1 MWSKNAGGTAMK
13 RIIAILCAC
22 LLFTGCGEEQS
33 NQEGNNQQKE
43 SKQKK
48 SEFVTIEDEWNY
60 KVVYHRDS
68 KVMYVVSWGSY
79 NIGTFTL
86 LVNADGTPM
95 VYEES
100 EVEE

>member
-1 MWSKNAGGTAMK
+1 MK
-13 RIIAILCAC
+13 KIILILCAC
-22 LLFTGCGEEQS
+22 LLLAGCKETSES
-33 NQEGNNQQKE
+33 NEGNNQQKE

-48 SEFVTIEDEWNY
+48 SEFVTIENGWDY
-60 KVVYHRDS
+60 KVVYQRDT

-95 VYEES
+95 VYDES
-100 EVEE
+100 EGTK

>member
-1 MWSKNAGGTAMK
+1 MK
-13 RIIAILCAC
+13 KVMKKVITILCIC
-22 LLFTGCGEEQS
+22 LLLTGCGEASE
-33 NQEGNNQQKE
+33 NNEGNNQQKE

-48 SEFVTIEDEWNY
+48 SEFVTIENGWDY
-60 KVVYHRDS
+60 KVVYQRDT

-100 EVEE
+100 EGEE

>member
-1 MWSKNAGGTAMK
+1 MK
-13 RIIAILCAC
+13 KVMKKVITILCIC
-22 LLFTGCGEEQS
+22 LLLTGCGEASE
-33 NQEGNNQQKE
+33 NNEGNNQ
-43 SKQKK
+43 QKK
-48 SEFVTIEDEWNY
+48 SEFVTIEDGWNY

-100 EVEE
+100 EGEE

>member
-1 MWSKNAGGTAMK
+1 MK
-13 RIIAILCAC
+13 KAIKKVITILCIC
-22 LLFTGCGEEQS
+22 LLLTGCGEASE
-33 NQEGNNQQKE
+33 NNEGNNQQKE

-48 SEFVTIEDEWNY
+48 SEFVTIENGWDY
-60 KVVYHRDS
+60 KVVYQRDT

-95 VYEES
+95 VYTES
-100 EVEE
+100 EE

>member
-1 MWSKNAGGTAMK
+1 MTKVMK
-13 RIIAILCAC
+13 KVITILCIC
-22 LLFTGCGEEQS
+22 LLLTGCGEATES
-33 NQEGNNQQKE
+33 TEESTKE

-48 SEFVTIEDEWNY
+48 SEFITIEDEWNY

-68 KVMYVVSWGSY
+68 KVMYVVSRGSY
-79 NIGTFTL
+79 NQGTFTL

-100 EVEE
+100 EGEQ

>member
-1 MWSKNAGGTAMK
+1 MK
-13 RIIAILCAC
+13 KVMKKVITILCIC
-22 LLFTGCGEEQS
+22 LLLTGCGEASE
-33 NQEGNNQQKE
+33 NNEGNNQQKE

-48 SEFVTIEDEWNY
+48 SEFVTIENGWDY
-60 KVVYHRDS
+60 KVVYQRDT

-95 VYEES
+95 VYTES
-100 EVEE
+100 EE

>member
-1 MWSKNAGGTAMK
+1 MWHKDAGGTAMK
-13 RIIAILCAC
+13 RIITILCTC
-22 LLFTGCGEEQS
+22 LLLTGCGEASE
-33 NQEGNNQQKE
+33 NNEGNNQQKE

-48 SEFVTIEDEWNY
+48 SEFVTIEDGWNY

-100 EVEE
+100 EAQE

>member
-1 MWSKNAGGTAMK
+1 MK
-13 RIIAILCAC
+13 KIILVLCTC
-22 LLFTGCGEEQS
+22 LLLTGCGKGQS

-43 SKQKK
+43 NKQKK
-48 SEFVTIEDEWNY
+48 SEFVTIEDGWNY

-86 LVNADGTPM
+86 LVNVDGTPM
-95 VYEES
+95 VYKES
-100 EVEE
+100 EAKE

>member
-22 LLFTGCGEEQS
+22 LLLTGCGEEQS

-48 SEFVTIEDEWNY
+48 SEFVTIEDEWDY
-60 KVVYHRDS
+60 RVVYHRDT
-68 KVMYVVSWGSY
+68 KVMYVMSDGTY
-79 NIGTFTL
+79 NHGTFTL

-100 EVEE
+100 EGKE